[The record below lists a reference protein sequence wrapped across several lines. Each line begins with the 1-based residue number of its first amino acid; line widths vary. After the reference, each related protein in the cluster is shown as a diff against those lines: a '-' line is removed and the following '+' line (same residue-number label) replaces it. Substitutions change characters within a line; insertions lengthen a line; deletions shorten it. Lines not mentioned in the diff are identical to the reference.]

1 LILRR
6 EDVKTEEDVI
16 RFLSD
21 RTQFERDVLLATF
34 RIPKGKVSTYKRIA
48 EKTGRPRAHRA
59 AGNALHRNPLAPI
72 VPCHRV
78 VRSDGRFGGPREA
91 AEARMKLLQEEGVRI
106 EEGKVNLNEDI
117 LY

>member
-1 LILRR
+1 MRK

-21 RTQFERDVLLATF
+21 RTEFERDVLLATF
-34 RIPKGKVSTYKRIA
+34 MIPRGKVSTYKRIA
-48 EKTGRPRAHRA
+48 EKIGRPRAYRA
-59 AGNALHRNPLAPI
+59 AGNALHKNPLAPI

-91 AEARMKLLQEEGVRI
+91 AEARMKILEEEGVRI
-106 EEGKVNLNEDI
+106 EEGKVNLDEDI
-117 LY
+117 LF

>member
-1 LILRR
+1 MRK
-6 EDVKTEEDVI
+6 EDVKTEEDVT

-34 RIPKGKVSTYKRIA
+34 RIPRGKVSTYKRVAGKI
-48 EKTGRPRAHRA
+48 GRPRAYRA

-78 VRSDGRFGGPREA
+78 VRSDGRFGGPTNA
-91 AEARMKLLQEEGVRI
+91 AEARMKHLQEEGVRV
-106 EEGKVNLNEDI
+106 EEGRVKLTEDI